1 MIKYEVASISLK
13 AICEQIQVKRLNLMN
28 LDVVGYGAA
37 ALQTND
43 WTNPKCRPEIIVT

>member
-1 MIKYEVASISLK
+1 MVTSEVPSMSLK

-37 ALQTND
+37 AL
-43 WTNPKCRPEIIVT
+43 